1 MLLPKPLLSTQ
12 NKETST
18 HIHVRYL
25 QKGYYQDRQKGGRLV
40 MRYEEQYRSEGGNIN
55 DDCPIEATLDIV
67 GGKWKVLILFYL
79 MQGTVRFGEFQRLI
93 PKITQRMLTLQ
104 LRELEEDGVIHREV
118 YRQVPPKV
126 EYSLTEFGRSLE
138 SLLLLMR
145 DWGVVHKERLAR
157 KTTTAPP
164 DTETP

>member
-1 MLLPKPLLSTQ
+1 MS
-12 NKETST
+12 S
-18 HIHVRYL
+18 
-25 QKGYYQDRQKGGRLV
+25 
-40 MRYEEQYRSEGGNIN
+40 EEQYGREGGSIN

-67 GGKWKVLILFYL
+67 GGKWKVLILFYV
-79 MQGTVRFGEFQRLI
+79 MQGTVRFGELQRLI

-138 SLLLLMR
+138 PLLLLMR
-145 DWGVVHKERLAR
+145 DWGVMHKERRAR
-157 KTTTAPP
+157 KTTSAPP
-164 DTETP
+164 ETETP

>member
-1 MLLPKPLLSTQ
+1 MS
-12 NKETST
+12 
-18 HIHVRYL
+18 
-25 QKGYYQDRQKGGRLV
+25 
-40 MRYEEQYRSEGGNIN
+40 YEEQYGREGGNIN

-79 MQGTVRFGEFQRLI
+79 MQGTVRFGELQRLI

-138 SLLLLMR
+138 PLLLLMR
-145 DWGVVHKERLAR
+145 DWGVMHKERRAR
-157 KTTTAPP
+157 KTTSAPP
-164 DTETP
+164 ETEIP

>member
-1 MLLPKPLLSTQ
+1 MS
-12 NKETST
+12 S
-18 HIHVRYL
+18 
-25 QKGYYQDRQKGGRLV
+25 
-40 MRYEEQYRSEGGNIN
+40 EEHSRSEGGNIN
-55 DDCPIEATLDIV
+55 NDCPIEATLDIV

-126 EYSLTEFGRSLE
+126 EYSLTDFGKSLE
-138 SLLLLMR
+138 PLLLLMR
-145 DWGVVHKERLAR
+145 DWGAMSKERRAR
-157 KTTTAPP
+157 KTPTASPE
-164 DTETP
+164 TETP

>member
-1 MLLPKPLLSTQ
+1 MSF
-12 NKETST
+12 
-18 HIHVRYL
+18 
-25 QKGYYQDRQKGGRLV
+25 
-40 MRYEEQYRSEGGNIN
+40 EEPYRSEGGNIN
-55 DDCPIEATLDIV
+55 NDCPIEATLDIV

-138 SLLLLMR
+138 PLLLLMR

-157 KTTTAPP
+157 KTTTALHEA
-164 DTETP
+164 ETP

>member
-1 MLLPKPLLSTQ
+1 MS
-12 NKETST
+12 
-18 HIHVRYL
+18 
-25 QKGYYQDRQKGGRLV
+25 
-40 MRYEEQYRSEGGNIN
+40 YEEHSRSEGGNIN

-126 EYSLTEFGRSLE
+126 EYSLTEFGKSLE
-138 SLLLLMR
+138 PLLLLMR
-145 DWGVVHKERLAR
+145 DWGAMSKERRASKTLA
-157 KTTTAPP
+157 ASPE
-164 DTETP
+164 TETP

>member
-1 MLLPKPLLSTQ
+1 M
-12 NKETST
+12 N
-18 HIHVRYL
+18 H
-25 QKGYYQDRQKGGRLV
+25 
-40 MRYEEQYRSEGGNIN
+40 EESDRSEEGSQNP
-55 DDCPIEATLDIV
+55 DCPIEATLDIV

-79 MQGTVRFGEFQRLI
+79 MKGTVRFGEFQRLI

-138 SLLLLMR
+138 PILLLMR
-145 DWGVVHKERLAR
+145 DWGITHKERLAR
-157 KTTTAPP
+157 IATAAAPL
-164 DTETP
+164 DTETPSE

>member
-1 MLLPKPLLSTQ
+1 MS
-12 NKETST
+12 
-18 HIHVRYL
+18 
-25 QKGYYQDRQKGGRLV
+25 
-40 MRYEEQYRSEGGNIN
+40 YEKYYRSEGGNIN

-126 EYSLTEFGRSLE
+126 EYSLTEFGKSLE
-138 SLLLLMR
+138 PLLLLMR
-145 DWGVVHKERLAR
+145 DWGAMSKERRAS
-157 KTTTAPP
+157 KTPAASPETAP
-164 DTETP
+164 

>member
-1 MLLPKPLLSTQ
+1 MS
-12 NKETST
+12 
-18 HIHVRYL
+18 
-25 QKGYYQDRQKGGRLV
+25 
-40 MRYEEQYRSEGGNIN
+40 YEEHSRSEGGNIN

-104 LRELEEDGVIHREV
+104 LRELEEDAVIHREV

-126 EYSLTEFGRSLE
+126 EYSLTEFGKSLE
-138 SLLLLMR
+138 PLLLLMR
-145 DWGVVHKERLAR
+145 DWGVMSKERRAR
-157 KTTTAPP
+157 KTPAASPE
-164 DTETP
+164 TETP